1 MVTEEDVIAKLR
13 EVYDPEVMVNVYD
26 LGLIYK
32 ISINHLPDGDEV
44 LIKMTLTTPTCPL
57 GPLLMKMVEKKLN
70 ELDVKKVRVYLTFD
84 PPWDKSMI
92 KWENLRKKDEG
103 SEN

>member
-1 MVTEEDVIAKLR
+1 MR
-13 EVYDPEVMVNVYD
+13 
-26 LGLIYK
+26 
-32 ISINHLPDGDEV
+32 
-44 LIKMTLTTPTCPL
+44 
-57 GPLLMKMVEKKLN
+57 MVEKKLN